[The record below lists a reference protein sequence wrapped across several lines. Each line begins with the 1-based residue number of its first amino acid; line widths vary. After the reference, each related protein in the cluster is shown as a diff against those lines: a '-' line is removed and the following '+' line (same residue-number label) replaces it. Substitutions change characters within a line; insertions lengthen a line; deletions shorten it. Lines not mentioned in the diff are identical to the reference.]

1 MTTESMKALKIW
13 QALPAETKRAVLG
26 NVWCSECRTSVTI
39 CDYSAH
45 LNGNAVVLQG
55 FCAVCG
61 HKVAR
66 VVEGC
71 VPSVKKVRPV
81 SAGLYIFDVWLWG
94 DAKCTMKNRI
104 IRKIQIPGAKSLYQ
118 FAEVITQAF
127 DFDLDHCFG
136 FYERRERHFF
146 AGKAFE
152 FFVDIGEEPT
162 VSGAKGVKRTKVKQ
176 AFKSSGEKMI
186 FFFDYGDSWQFE
198 VELKEIKLAG
208 KQSLKSI
215 VLEKI
220 GKAPLQYPPCEDDVE
235 EE

>member
-1 MTTESMKALKIW
+1 MVLESRQALKLW
-13 QALPAETKRAVLG
+13 QAVSAETKRVILG

-45 LNGNAVVLQG
+45 LKGDAVVLQG
-55 FCAVCG
+55 FCAGCG

-71 VPSVKKVRPV
+71 VPSVKRAKPV

-94 DAKCTMKNRI
+94 DAKCTIKNRI
-104 IRKIQIPGAKSLYQ
+104 ARKIQISGAKSLYQ
-118 FAEVITQAF
+118 FAEVIT
-127 DFDLDHCFG
+127 
-136 FYERRERHFF
+136 
-146 AGKAFE
+146 
-152 FFVDIGEEPT
+152 
-162 VSGAKGVKRTKVKQ
+162 Q

-198 VELKEIKLAG
+198 VELKEIKTAG
-208 KQSLKSI
+208 GKDPKAV

-220 GKAPLQYPPCEDDVE
+220 GEAPLQYPPCEDEVE
-235 EE
+235 E